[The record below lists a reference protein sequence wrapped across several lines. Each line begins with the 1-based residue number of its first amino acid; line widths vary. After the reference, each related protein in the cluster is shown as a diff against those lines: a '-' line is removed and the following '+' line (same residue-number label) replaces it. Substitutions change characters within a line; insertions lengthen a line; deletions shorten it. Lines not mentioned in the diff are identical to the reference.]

1 MDRLLL
7 TVQIWLGA
15 LGVLGVTAAAPQLG
29 VEHALRVAAALL
41 LTVVVARIPV
51 RRVVRASP
59 WLYGGTLLLLVLVLI
74 IGVSPAGSEAKRW
87 LLVGGISVQPSELMK
102 VAVIAYLAAFFHNHL
117 GDWQIWRPMVV
128 VGLAAGLIVA
138 EPDVST
144 ALFLFALAFAV
155 MLAAGT
161 TLVRLLSISTAAAL
175 IALVI
180 GGPYLGQFG
189 YLSDRITGFAD
200 LWGAQEAIQ
209 TTSYQAFRAREA
221 LAAGG
226 VIGIGAGRPIRVP
239 EAETDMVAISIGRTL
254 GLTGMAALV
263 ILYLI
268 VASRGLRI
276 AAAQA
281 GPGALLA
288 AGATAYLC
296 GQAALN
302 LLVASGLLPI
312 TGIPLPFVSYG
323 LNSLVSVA
331 IAFGFLH
338 AAHREARRVAEEATS

>member
-7 TVQIWLGA
+7 IAQLWLGA
-15 LGVLGVTAAAPQLG
+15 LGVLGVATAAPELG
-29 VEHALRVAAALL
+29 LEHAARVLAALVV
-41 LTVVVARIPV
+41 TVVIARIPV
-51 RRVVRASP
+51 RHVVRASP
-59 WLYGGTLLLLVLVLI
+59 WIYVGTLVLLAVVLVV
-74 IGVSPAGSEAKRW
+74 GVSPAGSESKRW
-87 LLVGGISVQPSELMK
+87 LLVGGVTVQPSELMK

-161 TLVRLLSISTAAAL
+161 TLTRLLSISTAAAL
-175 IALVI
+175 IALVV
-180 GGPYLGQFG
+180 GAPYLSQFG
-189 YLSDRITGFAD
+189 YLSERIQGFQD
-200 LWGAQEAIQ
+200 LWGAQEATE
-209 TTSYQAFRAREA
+209 TTSYQAYQARQA

-226 VIGIGAGRPIRVP
+226 IVGIGAGRPLRVP

-254 GLTGMAALV
+254 GLVGIAGLIV
-263 ILYLI
+263 LYLV
-268 VASRGLRI
+268 VAARGLRI
-276 AAAQA
+276 AAARA

-302 LLVASGLLPI
+302 LLVASGLFPI
-312 TGIPLPFVSYG
+312 TGVPLPFVSYG
-323 LNSLVSVA
+323 FNSLVSVA
-331 IAFGFLH
+331 IAFGLLH
-338 AAHREARRVAEEATS
+338 AAHRESVRAEAAA